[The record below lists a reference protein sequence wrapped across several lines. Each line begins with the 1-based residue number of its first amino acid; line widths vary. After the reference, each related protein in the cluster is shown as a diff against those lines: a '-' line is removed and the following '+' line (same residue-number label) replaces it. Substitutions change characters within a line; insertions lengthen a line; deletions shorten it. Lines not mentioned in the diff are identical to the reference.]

1 MRFVYI
7 LAGIFLVWCLGVSF
21 WYLFWVKGLSPQT
34 ENINPHESALAIAEI
49 LIMISVSVFIGFAL
63 FWALNLQ
70 TVSKKEETVQ
80 QLLAERAVLQASAHL
95 HQEQSQK
102 SEIMLSRARETFR
115 EDFLEVSRENE
126 RLKTELDEAQRANPT
141 QGNELEILRN
151 EIAQLEVVRQ
161 KLEIELSGLK
171 ADSQERKT
179 TESLTPKIS
188 KKSASHNEVESKDDL
203 KVINGIGPGIE
214 KKLNKY
220 GIFTYRQISEFTD
233 ESVSTISEVVEF
245 FPGRIQR
252 DRWVEQAAK
261 LYLDKIRK

>member
-1 MRFVYI
+1 MRFVYV
-7 LAGIFLVWCLGVSF
+7 LVGIFLVWCLGASF

-70 TVSKKEETVQ
+70 TVSKKEEAVQ
-80 QLLAERAVLQASAHL
+80 QLLNERAALQASAHL
-95 HQEQSQK
+95 LQEQSQK
-102 SEIMLSRARETFR
+102 FEVTLSRARETFR

-126 RLKTELDEAQRANPT
+126 RLKTELENAQHFNPHE
-141 QGNELEILRN
+141 GNELEILRN
-151 EIAQLEVVRQ
+151 EIAQLEEVRQ

-171 ADSQERKT
+171 ADAQERKSAT
-179 TESLTPKIS
+179 IQQPLSS
-188 KKSASHNEVESKDDL
+188 KSITDRNSTESKDDL

-214 KKLNKY
+214 KKLNKH
-220 GIFTYRQISEFTD
+220 GIFTYRQISEFTE
-233 ESVSTISEVVEF
+233 ESISTISDVVEF

>member
-7 LAGIFLVWCLGVSF
+7 LVGIFLVWCLGASF

-49 LIMISVSVFIGFAL
+49 LIIISVSVFIGFAL

-70 TVSKKEETVQ
+70 TVSKKEEAVQ
-80 QLLAERAVLQASAHL
+80 QLLTERAALRASEQL
-95 HQEQSQK
+95 LQEQSQK
-102 SEIMLSRARETFR
+102 SEITLSRARETFR

-126 RLKTELDEAQRANPT
+126 RLKTELENAQHSNP
-141 QGNELEILRN
+141 QEGNELEILRN
-151 EIAQLEVVRQ
+151 EIAQLEAVRQ

-171 ADSQERKT
+171 ADAQERKAT
-179 TESLTPKIS
+179 DTSTQIIS
-188 KKSASHNEVESKDDL
+188 KKSAPKNEVETKDDL

-214 KKLNKY
+214 KKLNKH
-220 GIFTYRQISEFTD
+220 GIFTYRQISEFTE
-233 ESVSTISEVVEF
+233 ESISTISDVVEF